1 MNLKSTHLRAET
13 SVSLYMHVNVSAYLC
28 LWGECMGCLPA
39 CTNDS
44 MLVRKH
50 IVENGIKK
58 FNEKK
63 TNGGKFNLSKSRVNL

>member
-1 MNLKSTHLRAET
+1 MNLKLPHLRAET
-13 SVSLYMHVNVSAYLC
+13 SVSLYTHVNVSEYLC
-28 LWGECMGCLPA
+28 LWGEFMGCLPA

-44 MLVRKH
+44 MLVRER

-63 TNGGKFNLSKSRVNL
+63 TSGGKFNLYKSRVNL